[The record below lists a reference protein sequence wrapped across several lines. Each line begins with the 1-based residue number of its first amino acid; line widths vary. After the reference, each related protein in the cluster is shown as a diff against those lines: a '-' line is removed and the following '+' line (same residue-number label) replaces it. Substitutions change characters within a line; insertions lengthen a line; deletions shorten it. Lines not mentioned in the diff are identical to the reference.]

1 MMTRPLTRDA
11 ILSADD
17 LQTESVDC
25 PEWQGT
31 VTIRELNGSERDSF
45 EEGSLDK
52 RRNLSM
58 ANIRARLVAMSA
70 IGEDGERLFTKAD
83 AEALGK
89 KSAAALNRC
98 FEVSCSLSG
107 ITSDDVD
114 ELEKSSEGNPVAVLG
129 SN

>member
-1 MMTRPLTRDA
+1 MTRPLTRDA

-31 VTIRELNGSERDSF
+31 VPIRELNGSERDSF

-114 ELEKSSEGNPVAVLG
+114 ELEKNSEGNPVAVLG

>member
-1 MMTRPLTRDA
+1 MTRPLTRDA

-17 LQTESVDC
+17 LRTESVDC
-25 PEWQGT
+25 PEWQGA
-31 VTIRELNGSERDSF
+31 VTIRELNGAERDSF

-114 ELEKSSEGNPVAVLG
+114 ELEKNSEGNPVAVLG

>member
-1 MMTRPLTRDA
+1 
-11 ILSADD
+11 
-17 LQTESVDC
+17 
-25 PEWQGT
+25 
-31 VTIRELNGSERDSF
+31 
-45 EEGSLDK
+45 
-52 RRNLSM
+52 
-58 ANIRARLVAMSA
+58 MSA
-70 IGEDGERLFTKAD
+70 IGEDGERLFTRAD

-114 ELEKSSEGNPVAVLG
+114 ELEKNSEGNPVAVLG